1 MDEKRVVQY
10 VLVGLEHRIQTK
22 GLNRHSQ
29 SWLGRLLRTRWR
41 GFNDSS
47 GGKASARVF
56 IGHLGITVHGRIP
69 TESQ

>member
-29 SWLGRLLRTRWR
+29 SWLGLLRTRWR
-41 GFNDSS
+41 GFNDSG
-47 GGKASARVF
+47 GGKVSTRVS
-56 IGHLGITVHGRIP
+56 IDHLEITVHRRIT